1 MNTDGARRG
10 VMGVLILG
18 MAGCA
23 SAPVERAAQPLPGGR
38 QAVTI
43 GMVRFTFEPEVVTL
57 RAGVPVT
64 ITATSSSR
72 IPHNITVLSLD
83 GRPLKSVDIPAEGT
97 ETFEVT
103 LPTPGRYVFY
113 CDKLLHRWPFRMEG
127 VLVAQ

>member
-1 MNTDGARRG
+1 MGTVRRSLRM
-10 VMGVLILG
+10 VFVVVI
-18 MAGCA
+18 AGCA
-23 SAPVERAAQPLPGGR
+23 TVPLELAAQPQPAGG

-43 GMVRFTFEPEVVTL
+43 EMVRFTFEPDVVTL
-57 RAGVPVT
+57 KAGTPLK
-64 ITATSSSR
+64 ITAASNSR

-83 GRPLKSVDIPAEGT
+83 GQVIKAVDIAARAT